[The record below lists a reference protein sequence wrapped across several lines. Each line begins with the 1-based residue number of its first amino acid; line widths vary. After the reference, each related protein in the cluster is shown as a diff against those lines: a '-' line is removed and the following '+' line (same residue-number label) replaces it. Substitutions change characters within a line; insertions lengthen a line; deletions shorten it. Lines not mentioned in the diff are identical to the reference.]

1 MDEERETNRE
11 SRGEIGRE
19 REGVEGGG
27 KQGENT
33 TEGKEEKVGKKG
45 TENVTEEKKKKNE
58 RKQEVRQSQRIIG
71 VPKTHTELLEV

>member
-1 MDEERETNRE
+1 M
-11 SRGEIGRE
+11 
-19 REGVEGGG
+19 
-27 KQGENT
+27 
-33 TEGKEEKVGKKG
+33 GKKG